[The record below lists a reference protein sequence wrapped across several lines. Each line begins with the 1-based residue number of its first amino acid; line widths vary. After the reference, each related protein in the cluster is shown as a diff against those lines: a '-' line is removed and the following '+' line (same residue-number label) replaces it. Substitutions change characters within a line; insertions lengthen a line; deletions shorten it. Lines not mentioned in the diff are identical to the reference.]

1 MNQDFFFL
9 ISGPALDSGDFSIIS
24 STLRLDAGENI
35 VNGTKTFIFAQTVDD
50 LMIEN
55 NFTLTISFNSSNFP
69 ASNVV
74 LDATTQDMVLVLDD
88 GKSQLSRFRVN
99 NQLVYQMLE
108 MACQTKKYMYNY

>member
-1 MNQDFFFL
+1 M
-9 ISGPALDSGDFSIIS
+9 
-24 STLRLDAGENI
+24 
-35 VNGTKTFIFAQTVDD
+35 NGTRTFTFAQTVND
-50 LMIEN
+50 LVIEN

-88 GKSQLSRFRVN
+88 GESQLNRFRVN

-108 MACQTKKYMYNY
+108 MAFQTKRYMYKGRKLKFPCMIPDL